1 MDLSFLLAELK
12 NKIRHELFDSQFG
25 ELWIK
30 HAKEIQQRKE
40 TILPLDFEE
49 ENSYNQGLYVR
60 HGSSFYKKK
69 YDTHYTDIEID
80 SNWETKNQD
89 VFKRNQVTNND
100 LLRDKPISNNKFLEE
115 LYKKKREH
123 SDMSKIKFL
132 LNNDNSLDKKLNP
145 YQHKVIHVQEGY
157 KDDDKIPIKTLNQL
171 YQDRLVEIQ
180 ADDKKYLKQ
189 YSAKNNIH

>member
-1 MDLSFLLAELK
+1 MDLSFLPAELK

-49 ENSYNQGLYVR
+49 ENSYSYVR
-60 HGSSFYKKK
+60 DGSSFYK
-69 YDTHYTDIEID
+69 HYTDIEID
-80 SNWETKNQD
+80 SNWETKGQD

-123 SDMSKIKFL
+123 SDISEIKFL
-132 LNNDNSLDKKLNP
+132 LNNNNSLDKKLKP
-145 YQHKVIHVQEGY
+145 YQHKVIHVQEAF
-157 KDDDKIPIKTLNQL
+157 KDDAKIPIQTLNQL
-171 YQDRLVEIQ
+171 YQDRLAEIQ
-180 ADDKKYLKQ
+180 EDDKKYLKQ
-189 YSAKNNIH
+189 